1 LGVQVP
7 ADSGRHQDLTGKTVA
22 AATDLDALRRRL
34 SDQHRDFVSALWK
47 FFRDHNQWVPSRIA
61 HQHFGKDAV
70 QANLA
75 ALGPSLVQAYRD
87 DGKDYYRLT
96 FLGMLLTDQGSAAE
110 DLLVRYL
117 EYIRDRQGSD
127 PRVEWV
133 GSQEVE
139 TALRL
144 SVEQSRLL
152 RQIIR
157 LSHWWGGGS
166 AFGEREWTVG
176 VPVDVDELAA
186 ETDLRRYVREH
197 VLKHF
202 PIESRPLATEGKS
215 DAPGGAFRFIED
227 AALRE
232 RLAADWHEAQDVCH
246 VLGWKS
252 CVILCGG
259 ILEALLADA
268 LTRSGSPATRRRLLL
283 GGLVTAA
290 VQRRA
295 LTKDALRLSPT
306 LLAFRGLIASGS
318 RRRKAAAPDRTEAE
332 AALEA
337 VRSCLQ
343 QLAETRSH

>member
-1 LGVQVP
+1 MSQAP
-7 ADSGRHQDLTGKTVA
+7 
-22 AATDLDALRRRL
+22 ATDLDALRRRL
-34 SDQHRDFVSALWK
+34 SAPHRDFVSALWK
-47 FFRDHNQWVPSRIA
+47 FYRDHNQWVPSRIA
-61 HQHFGKDAV
+61 HRHFGKEAV
-70 QANLA
+70 QAHLA

-96 FLGMLLTDQGSAAE
+96 FLGMLLTDHGVSAE

-117 EYIRDRQGSD
+117 AYVRDRHASD

-139 TALRL
+139 TALHL
-144 SVEQSRLL
+144 SATQSQLL

-176 VPVDVDELAA
+176 VPVDVDDLAG

-197 VLKHF
+197 VLRHF
-202 PIESRPLATEGKS
+202 PIESQPLAARGRG
-215 DAPGGAFRFIED
+215 DAPGGAFWFIED
-227 AALRE
+227 APLRE

-246 VLGWKS
+246 VMGWKS
-252 CVILCGG
+252 CMILCGG

-268 LTRSGSPATRRRLLL
+268 LARAGSPAARRRLLL
-283 GGLVTAA
+283 AGLLTAA
-290 VQRRA
+290 TERQLLKKA
-295 LTKDALRLSPT
+295 TLRPPTPT
-306 LLAFRGLIASGS
+306 LLAFRSLIASGP
-318 RRRKAAAPDRTEAE
+318 RRGKAGVPDRTEAE
-332 AALEA
+332 AALDT

-343 QLAETRSH
+343 QLAVGYRR

>member
-1 LGVQVP
+1 MT
-7 ADSGRHQDLTGKTVA
+7 AS

-34 SDQHRDFVSALWK
+34 SGPHRDFVGALWK
-47 FFRDHNQWVPSRIA
+47 FYRDHNQWVPSRVA
-61 HQHFGKDAV
+61 HQHFGKETV

-96 FLGMLLTDQGSAAE
+96 FLGMLLSDQGAVAE

-117 EYIRDRQGSD
+117 EYIRDRHRSD

-139 TALRL
+139 AALHL
-144 SVEQSRLL
+144 SGEQSRLL

-176 VPVDVDELAA
+176 VPVDVDEFAA
-186 ETDLRRYVREH
+186 EVDLRHYVREH
-197 VLKHF
+197 VLRHF
-202 PIESRPLATEGKS
+202 PIAPRPRADEEKPG
-215 DAPGGAFRFIED
+215 APAGAFWFVED
-227 AALRE
+227 AALRA

-252 CVILCGG
+252 CVVLCGG

-268 LTRSGSPATRRRLLL
+268 LARVDAPAVRRRPRL
-283 GGLVTAA
+283 GGLVAA
-290 VQRRA
+290 ATERQV
-295 LTKDALRLSPT
+295 LKTDTLRLGPT
-306 LLAFRGLIASGS
+306 LLAFRDLIGSGP
-318 RRRKAAAPDRTEAE
+318 RRRKAAAPNRTEAE
-332 AALEA
+332 AALDA

-343 QLAETRSH
+343 QLAQTRSR

>member
-1 LGVQVP
+1 MTLAP
-7 ADSGRHQDLTGKTVA
+7 
-22 AATDLDALRRRL
+22 ATDLDALRDRL
-34 SDQHRDFVSALWK
+34 SAPQRDFVSALWG
-47 FFRDHNQWVPSRIA
+47 FYRDHNQWVPSRIA

-70 QANLA
+70 QAHLA
-75 ALGPSLVQAYRD
+75 ALGPNLVQACRD
-87 DGKDYYRLT
+87 EGKDYYRLT
-96 FLGMLLTDQGSAAE
+96 FLGMLLTDQGVGAE

-117 EYIRDRQGSD
+117 EYVRDRHGSD

-133 GSQEVE
+133 SSQEVE

-144 SVEQSRLL
+144 SAAQSRLL
-152 RQIIR
+152 RQLIR

-166 AFGEREWTVG
+166 AFREREWTVG

-186 ETDLRRYVREH
+186 ETDLRQYVREH

-202 PIESRPLATEGKS
+202 PIESGSSAPRGQG
-215 DAPGGAFRFIED
+215 DASGGAFWFVEN

-268 LTRSGSPATRRRLLL
+268 LARSGSPAARRRLLL
-283 GGLVTAA
+283 GSLVTAA
-290 VQRRA
+290 TERQI
-295 LTKDALRLSPT
+295 LKKDALRPSRT
-306 LLAFRGLIASGS
+306 LLAFRGLIGS
-318 RRRKAAAPDRTEAE
+318 RPRQRDAAALNRTEAE
-332 AALEA
+332 AALDA
-337 VRSCLQ
+337 VRSCLRE
-343 QLAETRSH
+343 LAATTSKSAPPARR

>member
-1 LGVQVP
+1 
-7 ADSGRHQDLTGKTVA
+7 LTGKTVA
-22 AATDLDALRRRL
+22 AATDLDAVRRRL
-34 SDQHRDFVSALWK
+34 SKQHRDFVSALWT
-47 FFRDHNQWVPSRIA
+47 FYRDHNQWVPSRIA

-70 QANLA
+70 QAHLA
-75 ALGPSLVQAYRD
+75 ALGPSLVEAYRD

-117 EYIRDRQGSD
+117 EYIRDRHGSD

-139 TALRL
+139 AALRL
-144 SVEQSRLL
+144 SAEQSRLL

-166 AFGEREWTVG
+166 AFGAREWTVG

-202 PIESRPLATEGKS
+202 PTESRPLAAGGRRG
-215 DAPGGAFRFIED
+215 APGGAFWFIED
-227 AALRE
+227 VALRE

-268 LTRSGSPATRRRLLL
+268 LARSASPAPRRPLLL

-290 VQRRA
+290 IQRRA
-295 LTKDALRLSPT
+295 LKKDAPRLSPT
-306 LLAFRGLIASGS
+306 LLAFRGLIGSGS
-318 RRRKAAAPDRTEAE
+318 RRRKAVAPDRTEAE
-332 AALEA
+332 AALDA

-343 QLAETRSH
+343 QLAATRRR

>member
-1 LGVQVP
+1 M
-7 ADSGRHQDLTGKTVA
+7 TVS

-34 SDQHRDFVSALWK
+34 SGPHRDFVSALWK
-47 FFRDHNQWVPSRIA
+47 FYRDHNQWVPSRIA

-87 DGKDYYRLT
+87 DGKDCYRLT
-96 FLGMLLTDQGSAAE
+96 FLGMLLTDQGSVAE

-117 EYIRDRQGSD
+117 EYIRDRHRSD

-133 GSQEVE
+133 GSQDVE

-144 SVEQSRLL
+144 SGEQSRLL

-186 ETDLRRYVREH
+186 EADLRRYVREH

-202 PIESRPLATEGKS
+202 PIESRPVAAEGK
-215 DAPGGAFRFIED
+215 GGPPAAAFWFVAD

-232 RLAADWHEAQDVCH
+232 RLTADWHEAQDVCH

-259 ILEALLADA
+259 ILEALLADSLA
-268 LTRSGSPATRRRLLL
+268 RSGSSGTRRLLL
-283 GGLVTAA
+283 SGLVAA
-290 VQRRA
+290 GVRRHV
-295 LTKDALRLSPT
+295 LTKDTLRLSPL
-306 LLAFRGLIASGS
+306 LLAFRSLIGAGP
-318 RRRKAAAPDRTEAE
+318 RRRTVAAPDRTEAE
-332 AALEA
+332 AALDA

-343 QLAETRSH
+343 QLARTRSR

>member
-1 LGVQVP
+1 MT
-7 ADSGRHQDLTGKTVA
+7 SS

-34 SDQHRDFVSALWK
+34 SKQHRDFVSALWK

-117 EYIRDRQGSD
+117 EYVRDRHGSD
-127 PRVEWV
+127 PRMEWV

-139 TALRL
+139 AALRL
-144 SVEQSRLL
+144 SAEQSRLL

-202 PIESRPLATEGKS
+202 PTESRPLAAERRRG
-215 DAPGGAFRFIED
+215 APGGAFWFIED
-227 AALRE
+227 VALRE

-268 LTRSGSPATRRRLLL
+268 LPRSGSPAPPRRPLLL
-283 GGLVTAA
+283 SGLVTAA

-295 LTKDALRLSPT
+295 LKKDALRLSPT
-306 LLAFRGLIASGS
+306 LLAFRSLIASGS

-337 VRSCLQ
+337 VRSCLR
-343 QLAETRSH
+343 QLAATTSKPSPPATR

>member
-1 LGVQVP
+1 MRMIQAP
-7 ADSGRHQDLTGKTVA
+7 AA
-22 AATDLDALRRRL
+22 DLDALRRRL
-34 SDQHRDFVSALWK
+34 SVPQRDFVSALWA
-47 FFRDHNQWVPSRIA
+47 FYCDHNQWVPSRIA

-70 QANLA
+70 RVHLE

-87 DGKDYYRLT
+87 EGKDYYRLT
-96 FLGMLLTDQGSAAE
+96 FLGMLLTDQGVGAE
-110 DLLVRYL
+110 DLLVQYL
-117 EYIRDRQGSD
+117 EYVRDRHGSD

-144 SVEQSRLL
+144 SSAQSQLL

-186 ETDLRRYVREH
+186 EANLRHYVREH

-202 PIESRPLATEGKS
+202 PVDSRPQAAGGKRE
-215 DAPGGAFRFIED
+215 APGGAFWFVED

-252 CVILCGG
+252 CVVLCGG
-259 ILEALLADA
+259 ILEALLTDA
-268 LTRSGSPATRRRLLL
+268 LARSGSSTTRRRL
-283 GGLVTAA
+283 
-290 VQRRA
+290 
-295 LTKDALRLSPT
+295 
-306 LLAFRGLIASGS
+306 
-318 RRRKAAAPDRTEAE
+318 
-332 AALEA
+332 
-337 VRSCLQ
+337 
-343 QLAETRSH
+343 

>member
-1 LGVQVP
+1 MTF
-7 ADSGRHQDLTGKTVA
+7 ST
-22 AATDLDALRRRL
+22 ATDLDVLRRRL
-34 SDQHRDFVSALWK
+34 SDPHRDFVSALWT
-47 FFRDHNQWVPSRIA
+47 FYRDHNQWVPSRIA

-70 QANLA
+70 KAYLA
-75 ALGPSLVQAYRD
+75 ALGPSLVQASRA

-117 EYIRDRQGSD
+117 EYVRDRHGSD

-139 TALRL
+139 AALRL
-144 SVEQSRLL
+144 SAEQSRLL

-202 PIESRPLATEGKS
+202 PTESRPLVAEGRRG
-215 DAPGGAFRFIED
+215 APGGAFWFIED
-227 AALRE
+227 VALRE

-268 LTRSGSPATRRRLLL
+268 LPRSASPAPPRRPLLL
-283 GGLVTAA
+283 SGLVTAA
-290 VQRRA
+290 IQRRA
-295 LTKDALRLSPT
+295 LKKDALRLSPT
-306 LLAFRGLIASGS
+306 LLAFRSLIGAGP
-318 RRRKAAAPDRTEAE
+318 RRRPPAVPDRIEAE
-332 AALEA
+332 AALDA

-343 QLAETRSH
+343 QLARARRR

>member
-1 LGVQVP
+1 M
-7 ADSGRHQDLTGKTVA
+7 TVSP
-22 AATDLDALRRRL
+22 ATDLDELRHRL
-34 SDQHRDFVSALWK
+34 GGPHRDFVSALWA
-47 FFRDHNQWVPSRIA
+47 FYRDHNQWVPSRIA

-70 QANLA
+70 QAHLA

-87 DGKDYYRLT
+87 DGKDCYRLT

-117 EYIRDRQGSD
+117 EYIRDRHGSD

-139 TALRL
+139 AALRL
-144 SVEQSRLL
+144 SAEQSRLL

-202 PIESRPLATEGKS
+202 PTESRPLAAEGRRG
-215 DAPGGAFRFIED
+215 APGGAFWFIED
-227 AALRE
+227 VALRE

-268 LTRSGSPATRRRLLL
+268 LARSASPAPRRPLLL

-290 VQRRA
+290 IQRRA
-295 LTKDALRLSPT
+295 LKKDAPRLSPT
-306 LLAFRGLIASGS
+306 LLAFRGLIGSGS
-318 RRRKAAAPDRTEAE
+318 RRRKAVAPDRTEAE
-332 AALEA
+332 AALDA

-343 QLAETRSH
+343 QLAATRRR

>member
-1 LGVQVP
+1 MTQAP
-7 ADSGRHQDLTGKTVA
+7 AA
-22 AATDLDALRRRL
+22 DLDALRRRL
-34 SDQHRDFVSALWK
+34 NAQQRDFVSTLWA
-47 FFRDHNQWVPSRIA
+47 FYCDRNQWVPSRIA

-70 QANLA
+70 QGHLA

-87 DGKDYYRLT
+87 EGKDYYRLT
-96 FLGMLLTDQGSAAE
+96 FLGMLLTDQGVGAE

-117 EYIRDRQGSD
+117 EYVRDRHGSD

-133 GSQEVE
+133 SSQEVE
-139 TALRL
+139 AALRL
-144 SVEQSRLL
+144 TAEQSRLL
-152 RQIIR
+152 RQLIR

-186 ETDLRRYVREH
+186 EADLRHYVREH

-202 PIESRPLATEGKS
+202 PIETGSPAPEARG
-215 DAPGGAFRFIED
+215 DASGSAFWFVEN

-232 RLAADWHEAQDVCH
+232 QLAADWHEAQDVCH

-268 LTRSGSPATRRRLLL
+268 LERSGSPATRRRLLL
-283 GGLVTAA
+283 GALVAA
-290 VQRRA
+290 AIQHHV
-295 LTKDALRLSPT
+295 LKNDALRLSPT
-306 LLAFRGLIASGS
+306 LLAFRGLIVSGS

-332 AALEA
+332 AALDA
-337 VRSCLQ
+337 VRSCLR
-343 QLAETRSH
+343 QLAATTSKPSPPAEC

>member
-1 LGVQVP
+1 VQVP
-7 ADSGRHQDLTGKTVA
+7 ADLGRHQELTGKTLA
-22 AATDLDALRRRL
+22 AATDLDDLRRRL
-34 SDQHRDFVSALWK
+34 SDSHRDFVSALWA
-47 FFRDHNQWVPSRIA
+47 FYRDRNQWVPSRIA

-70 QANLA
+70 QAYLA
-75 ALGPSLVQAYRD
+75 ALGPSLVQVHRD
-87 DGKDYYRLT
+87 DGKDHYRLT
-96 FLGMLLTDQGSAAE
+96 FLGMLLADQGAAAE

-117 EYIRDRQGSD
+117 EYIRDRHGSD
-127 PRVEWV
+127 PRLEWV

-139 TALRL
+139 AALRL
-144 SVEQSRLL
+144 SAEQSRLL

-186 ETDLRRYVREH
+186 ETDLRRYVRAH

-202 PIESRPLATEGKS
+202 PTESRPPAAEGRS
-215 DAPGGAFRFIED
+215 DAPGGAFWFIED

-259 ILEALLADA
+259 ILEALLADTLA
-268 LTRSGSPATRRRLLL
+268 RSASPARRRPLRL
-283 GGLVTAA
+283 GSLVTAA

-295 LTKDALRLSPT
+295 LKKDALRLSPT
-306 LLAFRGLIASGS
+306 LLAFRSLIASGS
-318 RRRKAAAPDRTEAE
+318 RRRKAIAPDRTDAD
-332 AALEA
+332 AALDA
-337 VRSCLQ
+337 VRACLQ
-343 QLAETRSH
+343 QLATTRRR

>member
-1 LGVQVP
+1 MTSSAP
-7 ADSGRHQDLTGKTVA
+7 
-22 AATDLDALRRRL
+22 TDLDALRRRL
-34 SDQHRDFVSALWK
+34 SAPQRDFVSALWG
-47 FFRDHNQWVPSRIA
+47 FYRDHNQWVPSRIA

-70 QANLA
+70 QAHLA
-75 ALGPSLVQAYRD
+75 ALGPSLVQACRD
-87 DGKDYYRLT
+87 EGKDYYRLT
-96 FLGMLLTDQGSAAE
+96 FLGMLLTDQGVGAE

-117 EYIRDRQGSD
+117 EYVRDRHGSD
-127 PRVEWV
+127 PGVEWV
-133 GSQEVE
+133 SSQEVE

-144 SVEQSRLL
+144 SAAQSRLL
-152 RQIIR
+152 RQLIR

-166 AFGEREWTVG
+166 AFREREWTVG

-186 ETDLRRYVREH
+186 ETDLRQYVQEH

-202 PIESRPLATEGKS
+202 PIASGSSAPRGQG
-215 DAPGGAFRFIED
+215 DASGGAFWFVENV
-227 AALRE
+227 ALRE

-268 LTRSGSPATRRRLLL
+268 LARAGMSAARRRLLL

-290 VQRRA
+290 VQRH
-295 LTKDALRLSPT
+295 LLKKDTLRLSRT
-306 LLAFRGLIASGS
+306 LLAFRGLIGSGP
-318 RRRKAAAPDRTEAE
+318 RQRDAAALNRTEAE

-337 VRSCLQ
+337 VRSGLR
-343 QLAETRSH
+343 QLAATTSKLSRPAER

>member
-1 LGVQVP
+1 MT
-7 ADSGRHQDLTGKTVA
+7 ASAT
-22 AATDLDALRRRL
+22 TDLDALRRRL
-34 SDQHRDFVSALWK
+34 GDPHRDFVSALWK
-47 FFRDHNQWVPSRIA
+47 FYRDHNQWVPSRIA

-70 QANLA
+70 RANLA
-75 ALGPSLVQAYRD
+75 ALGPSLVQAFRD

-96 FLGMLLTDQGSAAE
+96 FLGMLLTDHGSAAE

-117 EYIRDRQGSD
+117 EYIRDRHAPD

-139 TALRL
+139 AALRL
-144 SVEQSRLL
+144 TGEQSRLL
-152 RQIIR
+152 RQILR

-186 ETDLRRYVREH
+186 ETDLRHYVRGH

-202 PIESRPLATEGKS
+202 PIESRPPAAEAKRAT
-215 DAPGGAFRFIED
+215 AGGAFWFVED

-259 ILEALLADA
+259 ILEALLADVLA
-268 LTRSGSPATRRRLLL
+268 RSGPSATRPRLLL
-283 GGLVTAA
+283 RGLVAAA
-290 VQRRA
+290 VQRHA
-295 LTKDALRLSPT
+295 LKKDALRLSPT
-306 LLAFRGLIASGS
+306 LLAFRSLVGAGP
-318 RRRKAAAPDRTEAE
+318 RRRPPIVPDRTEAE
-332 AALEA
+332 AALDM
-337 VRSCLQ
+337 VRVCLR
-343 QLAETRSH
+343 QLAGTTSKPARRAGR

>member
-1 LGVQVP
+1 MTL
-7 ADSGRHQDLTGKTVA
+7 S

-34 SDQHRDFVSALWK
+34 SAPQRDFVSALWG
-47 FFRDHNQWVPSRIA
+47 FYRDHNQWVPFRIA
-61 HQHFGKDAV
+61 HLHFGKDAV
-70 QANLA
+70 QAHLA

-87 DGKDYYRLT
+87 EGKDYYRLT
-96 FLGMLLTDQGSAAE
+96 FLGMLLTDQGVGGE

-117 EYIRDRQGSD
+117 EYVRDRHGSD

-133 GSQEVE
+133 SSQEVE

-144 SVEQSRLL
+144 SAAQSRLL
-152 RQIIR
+152 RQLIR

-166 AFGEREWTVG
+166 AFREREWTVG
-176 VPVDVDELAA
+176 VPVDVDDLAA
-186 ETDLRRYVREH
+186 EADLRHYVREH

-202 PIESRPLATEGKS
+202 PIESGSP
-215 DAPGGAFRFIED
+215 APKGQGDTSGGAFWFVEN

-259 ILEALLADA
+259 LLEALLADA
-268 LTRSGSPATRRRLLL
+268 LARAGMPAARRRLPL

-290 VQRRA
+290 TERRV
-295 LTKDALRLSPT
+295 LKQDTLRASPT
-306 LLAFRGLIASGS
+306 LLAFRGLIGSGP
-318 RRRKAAAPDRTEAE
+318 RQRNAAAPDRTEAE
-332 AALEA
+332 AALDA
-337 VRSCLQ
+337 VRSCLR
-343 QLAETRSH
+343 QLPAAGQR

>member
-1 LGVQVP
+1 MT
-7 ADSGRHQDLTGKTVA
+7 SS

-34 SDQHRDFVSALWK
+34 SDPHRDFVSALWK
-47 FFRDHNQWVPSRIA
+47 FYRNHNQWVPSRIA
-61 HQHFGKDAV
+61 HQHFGKDVV

-96 FLGMLLTDQGSAAE
+96 FLGMLLTDQGVGAE

-117 EYIRDRQGSD
+117 EYIRDRHTSD
-127 PRVEWV
+127 PCVEWV

-144 SVEQSRLL
+144 SGEQSRLL

-176 VPVDVDELAA
+176 VPVDVDELTA
-186 ETDLRRYVREH
+186 EADLRHYVREH

-202 PIESRPLATEGKS
+202 PIESHPRAAEGTGG
-215 DAPGGAFRFIED
+215 APGGPFWFVED

-232 RLAADWHEAQDVCH
+232 RLAADWHEAQDICH

-252 CVILCGG
+252 CVILCGS

-268 LTRSGSPATRRRLLL
+268 LARSEPSATRRRLLL

-290 VQRRA
+290 VQRRM
-295 LTKDALRLSPT
+295 LKKGTLRLSPT
-306 LLAFRGLIASGS
+306 LLAFRSLIGPGP
-318 RRRKAAAPDRTEAE
+318 RRRTVPAPDRTEAE
-332 AALEA
+332 AALDA
-337 VRSCLQ
+337 VRSCLR
-343 QLAETRSH
+343 QLAATTSKPAPPTTR

>member
-1 LGVQVP
+1 MTLSP
-7 ADSGRHQDLTGKTVA
+7 AM
-22 AATDLDALRRRL
+22 DLDALRDRL
-34 SDQHRDFVSALWK
+34 SAPQRDFVSALWG
-47 FFRDHNQWVPSRIA
+47 FYRDHNQWVPSRIA

-70 QANLA
+70 QAHLA

-87 DGKDYYRLT
+87 QGKDYYRLT
-96 FLGMLLTDQGSAAE
+96 FLGMLLTDQGVGAE

-117 EYIRDRQGSD
+117 EYVRDRHGSD

-133 GSQEVE
+133 SSQEVE

-144 SVEQSRLL
+144 SAAQSRLL
-152 RQIIR
+152 RQLIR

-166 AFGEREWTVG
+166 AFREREWTVG

-186 ETDLRRYVREH
+186 ETDLRQYVREH

-202 PIESRPLATEGKS
+202 PIESGSSAPRGQG
-215 DAPGGAFRFIED
+215 DASGGAFWFVEN

-268 LTRSGSPATRRRLLL
+268 LARAGMPAVRRRLLL
-283 GGLVTAA
+283 GGLATAA
-290 VQRRA
+290 VQCQ
-295 LTKDALRLSPT
+295 LLKKDALRPSPT
-306 LLAFRGLIASGS
+306 LLAFRGLIGSGP
-318 RRRKAAAPDRTEAE
+318 RQRQAAAPNRTEAE
-332 AALEA
+332 AALDA
-337 VRSCLQ
+337 VRSCLRE
-343 QLAETRSH
+343 LAATTSKSAPPARR

>member
-1 LGVQVP
+1 MT
-7 ADSGRHQDLTGKTVA
+7 SS

-34 SDQHRDFVSALWK
+34 SKQHRDFVSALWK

-117 EYIRDRQGSD
+117 EYVRDRHGSD
-127 PRVEWV
+127 PRMEWV

-139 TALRL
+139 AALRL
-144 SVEQSRLL
+144 SAEQSRLL

-202 PIESRPLATEGKS
+202 PTESRPLAAEGRRG
-215 DAPGGAFRFIED
+215 APGGAFWFIED
-227 AALRE
+227 VALRE

-268 LTRSGSPATRRRLLL
+268 LPRSGSPAPPRRPLLL
-283 GGLVTAA
+283 SGLVTAA

-295 LTKDALRLSPT
+295 LKKDALRLSPT
-306 LLAFRGLIASGS
+306 LLAFRSLIASGS

-337 VRSCLQ
+337 VRSCLR
-343 QLAETRSH
+343 QLAATTSKPSPPATR

>member
-1 LGVQVP
+1 M
-7 ADSGRHQDLTGKTVA
+7 TVSPG
-22 AATDLDALRRRL
+22 TDLDALRRRL
-34 SDQHRDFVSALWK
+34 SKQHRDFVSALWK

-117 EYIRDRQGSD
+117 EYVRDRHGSD
-127 PRVEWV
+127 PRMEWV

-139 TALRL
+139 AALRL
-144 SVEQSRLL
+144 SAEQSRLL

-202 PIESRPLATEGKS
+202 PTESRPLAAEGRRG
-215 DAPGGAFRFIED
+215 APGGAFWFIED
-227 AALRE
+227 VALRE

-268 LTRSGSPATRRRLLL
+268 LPRSGSPAPPRRPLLL
-283 GGLVTAA
+283 SGLVTAA

-295 LTKDALRLSPT
+295 LKKDALRLSPT
-306 LLAFRGLIASGS
+306 LLAFRSLIASGS

-337 VRSCLQ
+337 VRSCLR
-343 QLAETRSH
+343 QLAATTSKPSPPATR

>member
-1 LGVQVP
+1 MTVSP
-7 ADSGRHQDLTGKTVA
+7 AA
-22 AATDLDALRRRL
+22 DLDALRDRL
-34 SDQHRDFVSALWK
+34 SAPQRDFVSALWG
-47 FFRDHNQWVPSRIA
+47 FYRDRNQWVPSRIA

-70 QANLA
+70 QAHLA

-87 DGKDYYRLT
+87 EGKDYYRLT
-96 FLGMLLTDQGSAAE
+96 FLGMLLTDQGVGAE

-117 EYIRDRQGSD
+117 EYVRDRHGSD

-133 GSQEVE
+133 SSHEVE

-144 SVEQSRLL
+144 STAQSRLL
-152 RQIIR
+152 RQLIR

-186 ETDLRRYVREH
+186 ETDLRHYVREH

-202 PIESRPLATEGKS
+202 PIESGSSAPKGQG
-215 DAPGGAFRFIED
+215 DASGGAFWCVEN

-268 LTRSGSPATRRRLLL
+268 LARAGMPAARRRLLL
-283 GGLVTAA
+283 GRLVTAA
-290 VQRRA
+290 TERQI
-295 LTKDALRLSPT
+295 LTKDALRPSRT
-306 LLAFRGLIASGS
+306 LLAFRGLIGSGS
-318 RRRKAAAPDRTEAE
+318 RQRDAGALNRAEAE
-332 AALEA
+332 AALDA
-337 VRSCLQ
+337 VRSCLRE
-343 QLAETRSH
+343 LAATTSKSAPPARR

>member
-1 LGVQVP
+1 VLVP
-7 ADSGRHQDLTGKTVA
+7 AYSEKKEEIAGMTVSPG
-22 AATDLDALRRRL
+22 TDLDALRRRL
-34 SDQHRDFVSALWK
+34 SEQHRDFASALWT
-47 FFRDHNQWVPSRIA
+47 FYRDHNQWVPSRVA

-70 QANLA
+70 QAYLA
-75 ALGPSLVQAYRD
+75 TLGPSVVQAYRD

-117 EYIRDRQGSD
+117 EYIRDRHGSD

-144 SVEQSRLL
+144 SAEQSRLL

-176 VPVDVDELAA
+176 IPVDVDELAA

-202 PIESRPLATEGKS
+202 PIESRPVGAEGRGG
-215 DAPGGAFRFIED
+215 APGGAFWFIQD

-268 LTRSGSPATRRRLLL
+268 LLRSASPAPRRPLLL
-283 GGLVTAA
+283 GGLATAA
-290 VQRRA
+290 VQRRV
-295 LTKDALRLSPT
+295 LKKDALRLSPT
-306 LLAFRGLIASGS
+306 LLAFRGLIGSGS
-318 RRRKAAAPDRTEAE
+318 RRRKAVAPDRTEAE
-332 AALEA
+332 AALDA

-343 QLAETRSH
+343 QLAATRRS

>member
-1 LGVQVP
+1 MTQVP
-7 ADSGRHQDLTGKTVA
+7 
-22 AATDLDALRRRL
+22 ATDLDALRGRL
-34 SDQHRDFVSALWK
+34 SAPQRDFVSALWT
-47 FFRDHNQWVPSRIA
+47 FYRDHNQWVPSRIA
-61 HQHFGKDAV
+61 HQHFGKAAV
-70 QANLA
+70 QAHLA
-75 ALGPSLVQAYRD
+75 ELGPSLVQAYRD
-87 DGKDYYRLT
+87 EGKEYYRLT
-96 FLGMLLTDQGSAAE
+96 FLGVLVTDQGVGAE

-117 EYIRDRQGSD
+117 EYVRDRHRSD

-144 SVEQSRLL
+144 SAAQSRLL
-152 RQIIR
+152 RQLIR
-157 LSHWWGGGS
+157 LSHWWGGGG

-186 ETDLRRYVREH
+186 EADLRHYVREH

-202 PIESRPLATEGKS
+202 PIEARPPAAPGQG
-215 DAPGGAFRFIED
+215 DAPGGAFWFIED

-268 LTRSGSPATRRRLLL
+268 LARSASPAPRRPLLL

-290 VQRRA
+290 IQRRA
-295 LTKDALRLSPT
+295 LKKDAPRLSPT
-306 LLAFRGLIASGS
+306 LLAFRSLIGSGS
-318 RRRKAAAPDRTEAE
+318 RRRKAVAPDRTEAE
-332 AALEA
+332 AALDA

-343 QLAETRSH
+343 QLAATRRR

>member
-1 LGVQVP
+1 MT
-7 ADSGRHQDLTGKTVA
+7 AS

-34 SDQHRDFVSALWK
+34 SDPHRDFVTALWK
-47 FFRDHNQWVPSRIA
+47 FYRDHNQWVPSRIA

-70 QANLA
+70 QANLE

-96 FLGMLLTDQGSAAE
+96 FLGMLLTDQGAVAE

-117 EYIRDRQGSD
+117 EYIRDRHRSD

-139 TALRL
+139 SALHL
-144 SVEQSRLL
+144 SGDQSRLL

-176 VPVDVDELAA
+176 VPVDVDEFVA
-186 ETDLRRYVREH
+186 EVDLRGYVREH
-197 VLKHF
+197 VLRHF
-202 PIESRPLATEGKS
+202 PIASRPRADEERSGVP
-215 DAPGGAFRFIED
+215 AGAFWFVED
-227 AALRE
+227 VALRAQ
-232 RLAADWHEAQDVCH
+232 LAADWHEAQDVCH

-268 LTRSGSPATRRRLLL
+268 LARVGAPATHRRPLLR
-283 GGLVTAA
+283 GLVTAA
-290 VQRRA
+290 TARQV
-295 LTKDALRLSPT
+295 LKKDTLRPGPT
-306 LLAFRGLIASGS
+306 LLAFRDLIGSGP
-318 RRRKAAAPDRTEAE
+318 RRRKSAAPNRTEAE
-332 AALEA
+332 AALDV

-343 QLAETRSH
+343 QLAQTRSR

>member
-1 LGVQVP
+1 MTSSVP
-7 ADSGRHQDLTGKTVA
+7 
-22 AATDLDALRRRL
+22 TDLDALRGRL
-34 SDQHRDFVSALWK
+34 SAPQRDFVSALWT
-47 FFRDHNQWVPSRIA
+47 FYRDHNQWVPSRIA
-61 HQHFGKDAV
+61 HQHFGKAAV
-70 QANLA
+70 QAHLA
-75 ALGPSLVQAYRD
+75 ELGPSLVQAYRD
-87 DGKDYYRLT
+87 EGKEYYRLT
-96 FLGMLLTDQGSAAE
+96 FLGVLVTDQGVGAE

-117 EYIRDRQGSD
+117 EYVRDRHRSD

-144 SVEQSRLL
+144 SAAQSRLL
-152 RQIIR
+152 RQLIR
-157 LSHWWGGGS
+157 LSHWWGGGG

-186 ETDLRRYVREH
+186 EADLRHYVREH

-202 PIESRPLATEGKS
+202 PIEARPPAAPGQG
-215 DAPGGAFRFIED
+215 DAPGGAFWFIED

-268 LTRSGSPATRRRLLL
+268 LARAGSPAARRRLLL

-290 VQRRA
+290 TERQV
-295 LTKDALRLSPT
+295 LKKDALRPSPT
-306 LLAFRGLIASGS
+306 LLAFRGLIGSGP
-318 RRRKAAAPDRTEAE
+318 RPRKAAAPNRTEAE
-332 AALEA
+332 AALDA
-337 VRSCLQ
+337 VRSCLRP
-343 QLAETRSH
+343 LAAATSKPSRRAGR

>member
-1 LGVQVP
+1 MT
-7 ADSGRHQDLTGKTVA
+7 SS

-34 SDQHRDFVSALWK
+34 SDAHRDFLSAFWR
-47 FFRDHNQWVPSRIA
+47 FYRDHNQWVPSRIA

-70 QANLA
+70 QAHLA

-96 FLGMLLTDQGSAAE
+96 FLGMLLTDQGGGAE

-117 EYIRDRQGSD
+117 EYVRNRHASD

-139 TALRL
+139 AGLHL
-144 SVEQSRLL
+144 SAAESRLL
-152 RQIIR
+152 RQVVR

-176 VPVDVDELAA
+176 VPVDVEDLAA
-186 ETDLRRYVREH
+186 ETDLRHYVREH

-202 PIESRPLATEGKS
+202 PIESRPPAGRGQG
-215 DAPGGAFRFIED
+215 DAPSGAFWFIED
-227 AALRE
+227 AALRQ

-246 VLGWKS
+246 VMGWKS

-268 LTRSGSPATRRRLLL
+268 LARVGSPAACRRLLL
-283 GGLVTAA
+283 PGLVAA
-290 VQRRA
+290 AAQRHV
-295 LTKDALRLSPT
+295 LKKDALRLSPT
-306 LLAFRGLIASGS
+306 LLAFRGLIGGGS
-318 RRRKAAAPDRTEAE
+318 RRSKAAAPERTEAE
-332 AALEA
+332 AALDA
-337 VRSCLQ
+337 VRSCLR
-343 QLAETRSH
+343 QLGTARKR